1 MSEKEFVKMGEE
13 EKFFKNRRVEVQ
25 NWERQKVEG
34 RMSFEELIERDKVR

>member
-1 MSEKEFVKMGEE
+1 MSKWEKKRS
-13 EKFFKNRRVEVQ
+13 KFFKNRKVEVQ